1 MVACS
6 QVCVRRLA
14 KGSWALQMRFWR
26 FLANERVT
34 TEKIVAGWSERTR
47 EAAAGR
53 HVLAIQDTSEIK
65 FATTPER
72 RRGLGKV
79 KKGNAYGVLLHAMIG
94 VDADSG
100 ALLGLVG
107 GKVWSRA
114 GDSATPHA
122 GRTLA
127 DKESSRWIATAEA
140 AEEVLAAAAQ
150 MTVIHDREGE
160 FYANWARYAEARSGE
175 LGGRVHQLTRLRD
188 DHTVL
193 KGGTVR
199 TAVAA
204 LAPAAKATIEL
215 RERADRAAR
224 TAHVVVRFGKVD
236 LRRPKNS
243 IEKSLPAS
251 IAVNVVEILEPHPP
265 KGAEPVRWILLT
277 THAIETVQD
286 AWRIVGWYGR
296 RWIIEQVFRTLKLQ
310 GLRIEDSQLASAE
323 RLCKLVAIA
332 AKAAVIAVQLVQ
344 ARDGGEDQPA
354 SLAFSQ
360 DEIKLLLV
368 LNRRLQ
374 GRTAHQQNRHPPD
387 SLAWAAWII
396 AKLGGWHE
404 YETKP
409 PGPITMYNGLTDF
422 RAMAAGWAL
431 QVA

>member
-14 KGSWALQMRFWR
+14 EGCWALQMQLWR

-34 TEKIVAGWSERTR
+34 TEKLIEGWSDRTR

-65 FATTPER
+65 FATTPGR

-100 ALLGLVG
+100 ALLGLVS
-107 GKVWSRA
+107 GKVWSRQ
-114 GDSATPHA
+114 GDVATPHA
-122 GRTLA
+122 KRTLA

-150 MTVIHDREGE
+150 ITVVHDREGE
-160 FYANWARYAEARSGE
+160 FYANWTHYAEAP
-175 LGGRVHQLTRLRD
+175 GGRVHQLTRLLH
-188 DHTVL
+188 DHAVL

-199 TAVAA
+199 KAVAS
-204 LAPAAKATIEL
+204 LPPAAKGTIEL

-224 TAHVVVRFGKVD
+224 TAHVVVRFGKVG
-236 LRRPKNS
+236 LKRPKNT
-243 IEKSLPAS
+243 IEKHLPAS
-251 IAVNVVEILEPHPP
+251 IEVQVVEITEPHPP
-265 KGAEPVRWILLT
+265 KDAEPVHWILLT
-277 THAIETVQD
+277 THAIGSVAD
-286 AWRIVGWYGR
+286 AWRVVGWYGR

-310 GLRIEDSQLASAE
+310 GLRVEDSQLASAD

-332 AKAAVIAVQLVQ
+332 AKAAAITVQLVQ
-344 ARDGGEDQPA
+344 ARDGRDVQPA
-354 SLAFSQ
+354 SLAFTA
-360 DEIKLLLV
+360 DEIKV
-368 LNRRLQ
+368 LIALNQRLQ
-374 GRTAHQQNRHPPD
+374 GRAARQKNSHPPD
-387 SLAWAAWII
+387 SLAWATWII

-404 YETKP
+404 YEAKP
-409 PGPITMYNGLTDF
+409 PGPITIHNGLTYF

-431 QVA
+431 QVV